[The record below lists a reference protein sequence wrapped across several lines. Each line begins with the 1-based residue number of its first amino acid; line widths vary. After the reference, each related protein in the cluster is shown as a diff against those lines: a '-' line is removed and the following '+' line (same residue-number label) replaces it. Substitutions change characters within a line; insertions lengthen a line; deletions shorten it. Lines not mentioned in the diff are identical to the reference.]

1 VARENARFQ
10 WRAKTRD
17 IHRILTY
24 PAPNNEQTNGN
35 DAMKPKT
42 VGRIDGENPVQ
53 AQHLIAGVMPG
64 SLVLTLDGEMPVEH
78 LLPGD
83 RIVTRDTGTAVLR
96 AIHRHEA
103 VVRAVCIMAGSLG
116 DTRPDRDV
124 ILPEDQQVLVRDWRA
139 KALFGLRQAVVRAGA
154 LVDGEFI
161 LALGERPMTLFEL
174 EFETPHV
181 LYVDGL
187 ELAGFDPVAARAA

>member
-1 VARENARFQ
+1 
-10 WRAKTRD
+10 
-17 IHRILTY
+17 
-24 PAPNNEQTNGN
+24 
-35 DAMKPKT
+35 MKPKT

-53 AQHLIAGVMPG
+53 AQYLIAGVMPG
-64 SLVLTLDGEMPVEH
+64 SILLTLDGEMPVEH

-83 RIVTRDTGTAVLR
+83 RIITRDTGTAILR
-96 AIHRHEA
+96 AIHRRQ
-103 VVRAVCIMAGSLG
+103 VVTRAVRIMAGSLG

-161 LALGERPMTLFEL
+161 LSLGEREMTLFEL
-174 EFETPHV
+174 EFDTPHV
-181 LYVDGL
+181 LYIDGL
-187 ELAGFDPVAARAA
+187 ELAGFEPVEAQAA

>member
-1 VARENARFQ
+1 
-10 WRAKTRD
+10 
-17 IHRILTY
+17 
-24 PAPNNEQTNGN
+24 
-35 DAMKPKT
+35 MKPKT
-42 VGRIDGENPVQ
+42 VGRIGGHDPAQ

-64 SLVLTLDGEMPVEH
+64 SLILTLEGEMPVEH

-83 RIVTRDTGTAVLR
+83 RIVTRDSGSAVLR
-96 AIHRHEA
+96 AIRRREA
-103 VVRAVCIMAGSLG
+103 VLRAVRVMAGSLG

-139 KALFGLRQAVVRAGA
+139 GALFGLRQAVVRAGA
-154 LVDGEFI
+154 LVDGEYI

-174 EFETPHV
+174 EFDGPRI

-187 ELAGFDPVAARAA
+187 ELAGFAPAVVRAA